1 MGKIDNSFEERLK
14 KYSDHIKSMEIVYHE
29 GRVKCINNK
38 EVIKFKSRSI
48 QSEPINIKSYNTND
62 EIIEEDE
69 EEYFNIRNTYSFILK
84 IIFTC
89 IALMIMPFIAN
100 KFFEIGGNKFI
111 SGIGGM
117 FISYFIVKI
126 IWIFLE

>member
-1 MGKIDNSFEERLK
+1 MSKIDNSFEERLK
-14 KYSDHIKSMEIVYHE
+14 KYSEHIKSMEIVYHE

-38 EVIKFKSRSI
+38 EVIKFKSRCI
-48 QSEPINIKSYNTND
+48 QGEPINIKSYNTNAD
-62 EIIEEDE
+62 IIEED

-89 IALMIMPFIAN
+89 IALMIMPFMAN
-100 KFFEIGGNKFI
+100 KFFEMGGTKFI

-117 FISYFIVKI
+117 FISYFIVNI
-126 IWIFLE
+126 LWTFL